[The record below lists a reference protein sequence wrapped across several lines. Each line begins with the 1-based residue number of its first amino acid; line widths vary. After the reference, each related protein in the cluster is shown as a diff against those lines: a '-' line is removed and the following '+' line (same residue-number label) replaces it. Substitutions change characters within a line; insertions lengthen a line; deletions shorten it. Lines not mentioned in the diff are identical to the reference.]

1 MFWENY
7 ENLCKS
13 KGVSPNKAASQI
25 GVSSGSVT
33 AWKNGRIPRL
43 SVLTKIAEYF
53 NTSVE
58 ELLST
63 KQKPAEIGEPK
74 SDLDVKFN
82 KIWDTFSE
90 EEKKAT
96 IEFMKMFKK

>member
-1 MFWENY
+1 MFWDVFVEQSY
-7 ENLCKS
+7 MRGL
-13 KGVSPNKAASQI
+13 SPNAVAKELGI
-25 GVSSGSVT
+25 PSGSIT
-33 AWKNGRIPRL
+33 AWKNGAIPRRKTLVML
-43 SVLTKIAEYF
+43 SNFFGI
-53 NTSVE
+53 SVDDFFK
-58 ELLST
+58 

-82 KIWDTFSE
+82 EIWDTFSD